1 MHERV
6 QTNAATD
13 IVRAH
18 PTPMA
23 FYRRQSE
30 TFLPTPHCIGPWDPG
45 AQHGGPPAAL
55 LAGAA
60 ERYGEDAASFV
71 VVRVT
76 VDLLRPVGFVP
87 LSVEVTPI
95 RLGRR
100 AQWLQADLI
109 GNGQRLARATVV
121 RVARAELSL
130 PERTRAE
137 PPPDGPEGKPDF
149 VFPFFRTDEGYHRAV
164 ELRIADGP
172 WGQGPCTAWM
182 RPRFPLVEG
191 QPTSPLE
198 TVMIVADATNGV
210 APALPVDDFAFIN
223 PDLTVHLT
231 RPIEGPW
238 VALAARSLTEPHGAG
253 LVQSRLF
260 DQRGEIGRCLQ
271 SLVVFAR

>member
-1 MHERV
+1 MPERV

-30 TFLPTPHCIGPWDPG
+30 TYLPTPHCIGPWDPG

-164 ELRIADGP
+164 ELRIAEGP

-182 RPRFPLVEG
+182 RPRYPLVEG
-191 QPTSPLE
+191 QPT
-198 TVMIVADATNGV
+198 
-210 APALPVDDFAFIN
+210 ALGSFRAACSIN
-223 PDLTVHLT
+223 
-231 RPIEGPW
+231 
-238 VALAARSLTEPHGAG
+238 AARSGDACSPWSCSLADRG
-253 LVQSRLF
+253 VQVVYRSRCPSSTKNNPRF
-260 DQRGEIGRCLQ
+260 GFSRASSSEACLPT
-271 SLVVFAR
+271 SRTTSCGTPTRRSCI